1 MLGGAGLARL
11 AGGHAASG
19 ARARLGAAALGLL
32 GALPGECDR
41 LGEGVAGEVLGEER
55 LSVRPEELELVVREP
70 EPQAEGVS
78 AGMGVSWA
86 ATVLLGCCASW
97 RCPGAE
103 GGLA

>member
-1 MLGGAGLARL
+1 MLGGADLARL

-19 ARARLGAAALGLL
+19 DRARLGAAALGLL
-32 GALPGECDR
+32 GALPGEWDR
-41 LGEGVAGEVLGEER
+41 LGEDEAGEVLGEER

-70 EPQAEGVS
+70 EAEGLS

-86 ATVLLGCCASW
+86 VTVLLGCCASW
-97 RCPGAE
+97 QCPGAE